1 MENFGE
7 IFKTYR
13 EARGLSLKD
22 IAESGL
28 STSQLSRFEK
38 GESDLTITKFIKALR
53 KIKMPINEFMYATNN
68 FKIDEIN
75 RLWVQIQT
83 LFITK
88 DIHGLQKLLSE
99 QQEIEREVKI
109 FQQLNTTIIKIYLSD
124 LTKEKLYTQKDIDY
138 IVDYLFGVDYWG
150 EYELLI
156 FSNLL
161 FALNHE
167 MSMML
172 LKEMNRRT
180 DFYKEIPSNRRIIA
194 SMNLNAFIMCI
205 ERNKWLDAHYF
216 EKQLEMTFFKETE
229 IYERYYFYFAKQM
242 LRYKKDGED
251 NAIIEMKKIIAG
263 LKMVDCHNIA
273 SSFEEELAKILC
285 SDS

>member
-1 MENFGE
+1 MENYGE

-53 KIKMPINEFMYATNN
+53 KIKMPINEFMYTTND

-99 QQEIEREVKI
+99 QQEMEREVKI

-124 LTKEKLYTQKDIDY
+124 LTKKKLYTQKDIDY
-138 IVDYLFGVDYWG
+138 IVDYLFVVDYWG

-194 SMNLNAFIMCI
+194 SMNLNAFITCI

-273 SSFEEELAKILC
+273 SSFEEE
-285 SDS
+285 

>member
-1 MENFGE
+1 MENYGE

-53 KIKMPINEFMYATNN
+53 KIKMPINEFMYATND

-99 QQEIEREVKI
+99 QQEMEREVKI

-138 IVDYLFGVDYWG
+138 IVDYLIGVDYWG

-273 SSFEEELAKILC
+273 SSFEEELAKMLG

>member
-1 MENFGE
+1 MENYGE

-99 QQEIEREVKI
+99 QQEMEREVKI

-138 IVDYLFGVDYWG
+138 IVDYLFVVDYWG

-251 NAIIEMKKIIAG
+251 NAIIEMRNIIAG

-273 SSFEEELAKILC
+273 SSFEEELAKMLG

>member
-1 MENFGE
+1 MENYGE

-99 QQEIEREVKI
+99 QQEMEREVKI

-124 LTKEKLYTQKDIDY
+124 LTKEKSYTQKDIDY
-138 IVDYLFGVDYWG
+138 IVDYLIGVDYWG

-251 NAIIEMKKIIAG
+251 NAIIEMRNIIAG

-273 SSFEEELAKILC
+273 SSFEEELAKILG

>member
-1 MENFGE
+1 MENYGE

-68 FKIDEIN
+68 FKIHEIN

-99 QQEIEREVKI
+99 QQEMEREVKI

-161 FALNHE
+161 FTLNHE
-167 MSMML
+167 MSMMM

-242 LRYKKDGED
+242 LRYKKDRED

-273 SSFEEELAKILC
+273 SSFEEELAKMLG

>member
-53 KIKMPINEFMYATNN
+53 KIKMPINEFMYATND

-99 QQEIEREVKI
+99 QQEMEREVKI

-263 LKMVDCHNIA
+263 LKLVDCHNIA
-273 SSFEEELAKILC
+273 SSFEEELAKMLG

>member
-1 MENFGE
+1 MENYGE

-53 KIKMPINEFMYATNN
+53 KIKMPINEFMYATND

-99 QQEIEREVKI
+99 QQEMEREVKI
-109 FQQLNTTIIKIYLSD
+109 FQQLNTTIIRIYLSD

-251 NAIIEMKKIIAG
+251 NAIIEMRNIIAG

-273 SSFEEELAKILC
+273 SSFEEELAKMLG

>member
-1 MENFGE
+1 MENYGE

-99 QQEIEREVKI
+99 QQEMEREVKI

-138 IVDYLFGVDYWG
+138 IVDYLIGVDYWG

-251 NAIIEMKKIIAG
+251 NAIIEMRNIIAG

-273 SSFEEELAKILC
+273 SSFEEELAKMLG

>member
-1 MENFGE
+1 MENYGE

-99 QQEIEREVKI
+99 QQEMEREVKI
-109 FQQLNTTIIKIYLSD
+109 FQQLNTTIIKIFLSD

-138 IVDYLFGVDYWG
+138 IVDYLIGVDYWG

-251 NAIIEMKKIIAG
+251 NAIIEMRNIIAG

-273 SSFEEELAKILC
+273 SSFEEELAKMLG

>member
-1 MENFGE
+1 MENYGE

-53 KIKMPINEFMYATNN
+53 KIKMPINEFMYTTND

-99 QQEIEREVKI
+99 QQEMEREVKI

-138 IVDYLFGVDYWG
+138 IVDYLFVVDYWG

-194 SMNLNAFIMCI
+194 SMNLNAFITCI

-216 EKQLEMTFFKETE
+216 EKHVPTPK
-229 IYERYYFYFAKQM
+229 
-242 LRYKKDGED
+242 
-251 NAIIEMKKIIAG
+251 
-263 LKMVDCHNIA
+263 
-273 SSFEEELAKILC
+273 S
-285 SDS
+285 

>member
-1 MENFGE
+1 MENYGE

-99 QQEIEREVKI
+99 QQEMEREVKI

-138 IVDYLFGVDYWG
+138 IVDYLIGVDYWG

-273 SSFEEELAKILC
+273 SSFEEELAKMLG

>member
-1 MENFGE
+1 MENYGE

-99 QQEIEREVKI
+99 QQEMEREVKI

-180 DFYKEIPSNRRIIA
+180 DLYREISKNRRIIA
-194 SMNLNAFIMCI
+194 SMNVNAFIMCI

-273 SSFEEELAKILC
+273 SSFEEELAKMLG

>member
-1 MENFGE
+1 MENYGE

-53 KIKMPINEFMYATNN
+53 KIKMPINEFMYATND

-99 QQEIEREVKI
+99 QHEMEREVKI

-138 IVDYLFGVDYWG
+138 IVDYLFVVDYWG

-251 NAIIEMKKIIAG
+251 NAIIEMKKLIAG

-273 SSFEEELAKILC
+273 SSFEEELAKMLG

>member
-1 MENFGE
+1 MENYGE

-53 KIKMPINEFMYATNN
+53 KIKMPINEFMYATND

-99 QQEIEREVKI
+99 QQEMEREVKI

-124 LTKEKLYTQKDIDY
+124 LTKEKLYTQRDIDY

-161 FALNHE
+161 FTLNHE
-167 MSMML
+167 MSMMM

-263 LKMVDCHNIA
+263 LKLVDCHNIA
-273 SSFEEELAKILC
+273 SSFEEELAKMLG

>member
-1 MENFGE
+1 MENYGE

-68 FKIDEIN
+68 FKIDEQI

-273 SSFEEELAKILC
+273 SSFEEELAKMLG

>member
-1 MENFGE
+1 MENYGE

-99 QQEIEREVKI
+99 QQEMEREVKI

-251 NAIIEMKKIIAG
+251 NAIIEMRKIIAG
-263 LKMVDCHNIA
+263 LKLVDCHNIA
-273 SSFEEELAKILC
+273 SSFEEELAKMLG